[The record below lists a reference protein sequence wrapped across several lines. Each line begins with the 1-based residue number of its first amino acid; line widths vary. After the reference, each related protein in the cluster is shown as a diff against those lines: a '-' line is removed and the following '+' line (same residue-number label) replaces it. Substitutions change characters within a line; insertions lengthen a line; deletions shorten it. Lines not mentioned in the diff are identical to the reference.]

1 LLNLISKTCHRNGE
15 WLSPCLASAA
25 RNDRDLSLHE
35 SSHFEDDQQAPRC
48 QSECEYLCLPA
59 QMAELL
65 VAEGNMQR
73 RRVMQRRKVQ
83 LQHALGR

>member
-1 LLNLISKTCHRNGE
+1 
-15 WLSPCLASAA
+15 
-25 RNDRDLSLHE
+25 
-35 SSHFEDDQQAPRC
+35 
-48 QSECEYLCLPA
+48 
-59 QMAELL
+59 MAELL